1 MNFGKYDHLET
12 NNKEKILKKKIIGSG
27 RRSESGM

>member
-12 NNKEKILKKKIIGSG
+12 NNKEKLKKIFIGSG